1 MSVDEAFERVRAM
14 IADRSASELD
24 RKALELLIRVAT
36 RGRHLSSTRMP
47 AVTTAT
53 QHFVKARE
61 QLEAGLG
68 EIEASSFQATE
79 LDEPPEEE

>member
-1 MSVDEAFERVRAM
+1 MGVDEAFERVRAM

-24 RKALELLIRVAT
+24 RKALELLLRVAM

-68 EIEASSFQATE
+68 EIEASSFSGEPDE
-79 LDEPPEEE
+79 LPEEE